1 MNDKLSQ
8 AMDHI
13 SDRHLSEAA
22 APVRHRYY
30 PYLGAIAAVLALVL
44 TASFLFAPS
53 GQFFVP
59 TPTTTAPI
67 LQNPTHS
74 CHPTTTPTH
83 PSTIPSTQPSTI
95 PSTPSSSVP
104 TSSTISTQPSSTQ
117 TPTTITLSTNKTV
130 YFVNEDVHFTIS
142 SPGTSNTLRIYR
154 MGSQSEDSYPNING
168 NSFTISFS
176 SAGGYTALVETQV
189 GTNTLTS
196 SAIYFSVERAPQL
209 IPGDPCAEGHSYAK
223 RLNGRCVLCYAKDPN
238 YDPCADGHNFQ
249 DYYCT
254 DCGFR
259 HRCADGHSYKDGR
272 CTWCGAPDPAVI
284 VPAIV
289 SVDKSIYTTGE
300 PVCFNISP
308 SDTTYRLTIRRVAL
322 SFTDDQWTQRHED
335 VGASFTL
342 TFDQPGRYEVSVAP
356 ISTPSNIQP
365 SSWIS
370 FAIVNPCPK
379 ASGHTFDRG
388 YCTICA
394 EKDYLY
400 DFCIDCSKFFYG
412 FCTDC
417 GATIP
422 MCREGHIYSVR
433 EPICVVCGFRH
444 PACYYGHTFEDGFCV
459 NCGIFDPSTDP
470 CANGHTFKYGRCI
483 YCDIVDPCA
492 NGHTFKDSCCI
503 KCGISMACYH
513 GMHRYE
519 NGSCAN
525 CQTKETF
532 AQDAKLIVNGKDITV
547 GNYAKILVP
556 EGGAWV
562 PLTATLTELGIP
574 WEWESDTVL
583 RFGSGDSVQIIDLT
597 LPAYNFPIR
606 PGALDAVRKVVGD
619 EIIVDIASLSDNLLR
634 SRGISFMVEHDT
646 RTIYI
651 GV

>member
-1 MNDKLSQ
+1 MNNKLNQ

-22 APVRHRYY
+22 APVRRRYY

-44 TASFLFAPS
+44 VASFLFTPL
-53 GQFFVP
+53 GQLIAP
-59 TPTTTAPI
+59 TPTTTGPI
-67 LQNPTHS
+67 LQPS
-74 CHPTTTPTH
+74 TH
-83 PSTIPSTQPSTI
+83 PSHPSTNLIPTTRPTYPSTIPSTLPSTTPSTLPSTTPSTQPSTI
-95 PSTPSSSVP
+95 PSIPSSSVP

-117 TPTTITLSTNKTV
+117 TPTTITRSTNKTV

-300 PVCFNISP
+300 PVCFTISP
-308 SDTTYRLTIRRVAL
+308 SGTTYTMYISRCITSSNIEVPDEPWDR
-322 SFTDDQWTQRHED
+322 QYKD
-335 VGASFTL
+335 VGASFAL
-342 TFDQPGRYEVSVAP
+342 SFDRPGRYQVSVVP
-356 ISTPSNIQP
+356 NSNSNTICG
-365 SSWIS
+365 SSSII
-370 FAIVNPCPK
+370 FAIVDPCTSS
-379 ASGHTFDRG
+379 SGHTFDRG
-388 YCTICA
+388 FCSICG

-400 DFCIDCSKFFYG
+400 DFCAAGGCYKACAHGYCKG
-412 FCTDC
+412 C
-417 GATIP
+417 GAIFLT
-422 MCREGHIYSVR
+422 CATGHSYSV
-433 EPICVVCGFRH
+433 IDGHCMHCSATH
-444 PACYYGHTFEDGFCV
+444 PACYYGHTYEDGFCI
-459 NCGIFDPSTDP
+459 NCGVFDPNTDP
-470 CANGHTFKYGRCI
+470 CANGHTIHYNYCI
-483 YCDIVDPCA
+483 V
-492 NGHTFKDSCCI
+492 
-503 KCGISMACYH
+503 CG
-513 GMHRYE
+513 
-519 NGSCAN
+519 
-525 CQTKETF
+525 
-532 AQDAKLIVNGKDITV
+532 AK
-547 GNYAKILVP
+547 AP
-556 EGGAWV
+556 
-562 PLTATLTELGIP
+562 TA
-574 WEWESDTVL
+574 
-583 RFGSGDSVQIIDLT
+583 
-597 LPAYNFPIR
+597 
-606 PGALDAVRKVVGD
+606 
-619 EIIVDIASLSDNLLR
+619 
-634 SRGISFMVEHDT
+634 
-646 RTIYI
+646 
-651 GV
+651 